1 MCTGWTT
8 RTSPRPARC
17 SLPRLV
23 RCVGSW
29 WSLFARLC
37 FAPMY
42 IVNYLSL
49 MSCSR
54 RRCFRASR
62 DCSHVCRAVCHLS
75 AVCCF
80 RPPCVGVCGHAV
92 RVAFLLS
99 HGPHARFRMLK
110 FLTRPT
116 RGPRTPCRGCVAT
129 RFFFPDVSASVLPSF
144 CRRIERFGDE
154 L

>member
-8 RTSPRPARC
+8 RISPRPARC

-54 RRCFRASR
+54 RRCFRTSR

-80 RPPCVGVCGHAV
+80 RPPGVGVLGHAV

-99 HGPHARFRMLK
+99 HGPHARFRVLT

-116 RGPRTPCRGCVAT
+116 RSSRTPRRGCVAT
-129 RFFFPDVSASVLPSF
+129 RFFFPDGGNRNS
-144 CRRIERFGDE
+144 RRRD
-154 L
+154 